1 VDKDNRLTGI
11 FSINDVRGILFKR
24 EIRDIIIMKDIAN
37 PEIIFTT
44 PSEDL
49 NELLKKF
56 TIRNLHRIPVV
67 KEEDHSVLLGM
78 LDRRE
83 VIQYYNQRVEEIK
96 SSSNR
101 PSV

>member
-1 VDKDNRLTGI
+1 
-11 FSINDVRGILFKR
+11 VRGILFKR